1 MRPSTV
7 GWKNMDFKRFSLL
20 IATRTI
26 LVMLALLFLTQAVM
40 HEGYHAT
47 TLLLSAVIIIQ
58 FFEIIRFISRTNA
71 ELVRFFDAVR
81 HADFSQRFELKS
93 LGTGFDELGSTFT
106 DILQRIQTV
115 RSNQEAELRH
125 SKAIIEHVPVPLL
138 SIDNNGKITLLNHS
152 IRRLFGTNIVTHID
166 DMAQF
171 NEHFPKKL
179 QGILA
184 GERTLMNITIDGMEH
199 KLIIS
204 ATEIITATHQ
214 ETLLSMQDI
223 QSELAL
229 AQLQAW
235 QDLVSVL
242 THEIMNSITPVASL
256 AKTAVDLVE
265 DVQGKTQQL
274 SVMSNETAQQLTK
287 ELAEEVAEELD
298 DVLAAVKTVAR
309 RSDGLMQFVTSYR
322 RLTRLPS
329 PNKKTIAVASLF
341 DHVTSLA
348 QQNWQES
355 TIELTC
361 SIMPHTLD
369 IHVDP
374 DMTEQIL
381 LNLLLNAEHALILRQ
396 RQVGND
402 IEQQTD
408 APKITLHAFLNMR
421 GHVVIEVA
429 DNGKGIE
436 DENMSQIF
444 VPFFTTKKEG
454 SGVGLALTRQ
464 VMLAHNG
471 KVSARNNK
479 QGGATFSLT
488 F

>member
-1 MRPSTV
+1 
-7 GWKNMDFKRFSLL
+7 MDFKRFSLL
-20 IATRTI
+20 VASRTV
-26 LVMLALLFLTQAVM
+26 LAMLTLIILTQVIM
-40 HEGYHAT
+40 HDGYHAT
-47 TLLLSAVIIIQ
+47 TILLSVVLVIQ
-58 FFEIIRFISRTNA
+58 FIELIRFISKTNA

-81 HADFSQRFELKS
+81 HADFSQRFELKA

-106 DILQRIQTV
+106 DILKGIQKV
-115 RSNQEAELRH
+115 RSTQEAELH
-125 SKAIIEHVPVPLL
+125 HIKAIIEHVPVPLL
-138 SIDNNGKITLLNHS
+138 SIDKQGKITLWNNS
-152 IRRLFGTNIVTHID
+152 VRRLFGTNAVTHID

-171 NEHFPKKL
+171 NESFPKKL
-179 QGILA
+179 QSILA
-184 GERTLMNITIDGMEH
+184 GERTLMNITIDDMEH

-204 ATEIITATHQ
+204 ATEITTATQH

-256 AKTAVDLVE
+256 AKTAVDLVQ
-265 DVQGKTQQL
+265 DVQEKTQSL
-274 SVMSNETAQQLTK
+274 PTITNEIT
-287 ELAEEVAEELD
+287 EELD
-298 DVLAAVKTVAR
+298 DVLGAVKTVAR

-322 RLTRLPS
+322 QLTRLPS
-329 PNKKTIAVASLF
+329 PNKKTIPIEHLF
-341 DHVTSLA
+341 SHVTTLA
-348 QQNWQES
+348 KQNWQKNDIDLTY
-355 TIELTC
+355 TI
-361 SIMPHTLD
+361 IPQALD
-369 IHVDP
+369 IHVDI
-374 DMTEQIL
+374 DMVEQIL
-381 LNLLLNAEHALILRQ
+381 LNLLLNAAQ
-396 RQVGND
+396 AMAQQVSQ
-402 IEQQTD
+402 ISK
-408 APKITLHAFLNMR
+408 PKITLQAFLNIR

-436 DENMSQIF
+436 PENISQIF

-471 KVSARNNK
+471 KVTVRNNIH
-479 QGGATFSLT
+479 GGATFNLT

>member
-1 MRPSTV
+1 
-7 GWKNMDFKRFSLL
+7 MDFKRFSLL

-26 LVMLALLFLTQAVM
+26 LAMLTLIFLTQAIM
-40 HEGYHAT
+40 SDGYHAT
-47 TLLLSAVIIIQ
+47 VLLLSAILLIQ
-58 FFEIIRFISRTNA
+58 FFEITRFISKTNA
-71 ELVRFFDAVR
+71 ELVRFFEAVR

-93 LGTGFDELGSTFT
+93 VGSGFDELGTTFT
-106 DILQRIQTV
+106 DILQRIQSV

-125 SKAIIEHVPVPLL
+125 IKAIVEHVPVPLL
-138 SIDNNGKITLLNHS
+138 SIDHNGKVTLWNNS
-152 IRRLFGTNIVTHID
+152 VRRLFGSNTVTHID

-171 NEHFPKKL
+171 NEEFPKKL
-179 QGILA
+179 QSILA
-184 GERTLMNITIDGMEH
+184 GERTLVHITIDDMEH

-204 ATEIITATHQ
+204 ATEITTATQQ
-214 ETLLSMQDI
+214 ETLLSLQDI

-256 AKTAVDLVE
+256 AKTAVDLVQ
-265 DVQGKTQQL
+265 DVQEKTQ
-274 SVMSNETAQQLTK
+274 SIPAITNEIT
-287 ELAEEVAEELD
+287 EELD
-298 DVLAAVKTVAR
+298 DVLGAVTTVAR

-329 PNKKTIAVASLF
+329 PNKKTISVATIF
-341 DHVTSLA
+341 DHVTTLA
-348 QQNWQES
+348 KQNWQKDN
-355 TIELTC
+355 IELSK
-361 SIMPHTLD
+361 SIAPQALD

-374 DMTEQIL
+374 DMIEQIL
-381 LNLLLNAEHALILRQ
+381 LNLLLNAEHALIATERA
-396 RQVGND
+396 
-402 IEQQTD
+402 IEKRSCT
-408 APKITLHAFLNMR
+408 PKIALNAFLNVR

-436 DENMSQIF
+436 NKNMTQIF
-444 VPFFTTKKEG
+444 VPFFTTKNEG

-471 KVSARNNK
+471 KVAVRNNS

>member
-1 MRPSTV
+1 
-7 GWKNMDFKRFSLL
+7 MDFKRFSLL
-20 IATRTI
+20 IAVRTI
-26 LVMLALLFLTQAVM
+26 LTMLTLIFLTQAIM
-40 HEGYHAT
+40 SDGYHAT
-47 TLLLSAVIIIQ
+47 VLLLSAVLLIQ
-58 FFEIIRFISRTNA
+58 FFEITRFISKTNT
-71 ELVRFFDAVR
+71 ELVRFFEAVR

-106 DILQRIQTV
+106 DILKRIQRV

-125 SKAIIEHVPVPLL
+125 IKAIIEHVPVPLL
-138 SIDNNGKITLLNHS
+138 SIDHNGKITLWNNSVRH
-152 IRRLFGTNIVTHID
+152 LFGTNAVTHID

-171 NEHFPKKL
+171 NEDFPKKL
-179 QGILA
+179 KSILA
-184 GERTLMNITIDGMEH
+184 GERTLVHITIDDMEH

-204 ATEIITATHQ
+204 ATEIMTETQQ

-256 AKTAVDLVE
+256 AKTAVDLVQ
-265 DVQGKTQQL
+265 DVQEKTRTL
-274 SVMSNETAQQLTK
+274 PAITNEIT
-287 ELAEEVAEELD
+287 EELD
-298 DVLAAVKTVAR
+298 DVLGAVQTVAR

-329 PNKKTIAVASLF
+329 PNRQTISVEKLFTNVTLLISQVSRVKSADLITSVIPSELDVNVDVDMIEQVLINLLQNAEQALCQSTSPQITMRASL
-341 DHVTSLA
+341 
-348 QQNWQES
+348 
-355 TIELTC
+355 
-361 SIMPHTLD
+361 
-369 IHVDP
+369 
-374 DMTEQIL
+374 
-381 LNLLLNAEHALILRQ
+381 NL
-396 RQVGND
+396 
-402 IEQQTD
+402 
-408 APKITLHAFLNMR
+408 R
-421 GHVVIEVA
+421 GHVVIEVS

-436 DENMSQIF
+436 QENMAQIF

-464 VMLAHNG
+464 VMIAHDG
-471 KVSARNNK
+471 KVAVINNN
-479 QGGATFSLT
+479 QGGATFSLI

>member
-1 MRPSTV
+1 
-7 GWKNMDFKRFSLL
+7 MDFKRFSLL

-26 LVMLALLFLTQAVM
+26 LAMLTLIFLTQAIM
-40 HEGYHAT
+40 SDGYHAT
-47 TLLLSAVIIIQ
+47 VLLLVAVLLIQ
-58 FFEIIRFISRTNA
+58 FFEIIRFISKTNA
-71 ELVRFFDAVR
+71 ELVRFFEAVR

-93 LGTGFDELGSTFT
+93 VGSGFDELGSTFT
-106 DILQRIQTV
+106 DILKRIQRV

-125 SKAIIEHVPVPLL
+125 IKAIIEHVPVPLL
-138 SIDNNGKITLLNHS
+138 SIDHNGKITLWNNS
-152 IRRLFGTNIVTHID
+152 VRRLFGTNTVTHID

-171 NEHFPKKL
+171 NEDFPKKL
-179 QGILA
+179 QSILA
-184 GERTLMNITIDGMEH
+184 GERTLVHITIDDMEH

-204 ATEIITATHQ
+204 ATEITTATQQ

-256 AKTAVDLVE
+256 AKTAVDLVQ
-265 DVQGKTQQL
+265 DVQEKIHTL
-274 SVMSNETAQQLTK
+274 PAITDEIT
-287 ELAEEVAEELD
+287 EELD
-298 DVLAAVKTVAR
+298 DVLGAVKTVAR

-329 PNKKTIAVASLF
+329 PNKKTTSVATLF
-341 DHVTSLA
+341 DHVTTLA
-348 QQNWQES
+348 KQNWQKDN
-355 TIELTC
+355 IELTA
-361 SIMPHTLD
+361 SIAPQALD
-369 IHVDP
+369 IYVDP
-374 DMTEQIL
+374 DMIEQIL
-381 LNLLLNAEHALILRQ
+381 LNLLLNAEHALITTAG
-396 RQVGND
+396 V
-402 IEQQTD
+402 IEKKAY
-408 APKITLHAFLNMR
+408 APKIVLNAFLNVR

-429 DNGKGIE
+429 DNGKGI
-436 DENMSQIF
+436 DNKNMTQIF

-471 KVSARNNK
+471 KVAVRNNS

>member
-1 MRPSTV
+1 MQPSTV

-26 LVMLALLFLTQAVM
+26 LVMLALLFLTQAVI

-47 TLLLSAVIIIQ
+47 TLLLSTVIIIQ
-58 FFEIIRFISRTNA
+58 FFEIIRFISKTNT

-81 HADFSQRFELKS
+81 HADFSQRFELKA

-115 RSNQEAELRH
+115 RANQEAELRH

-138 SIDNNGKITLLNHS
+138 SIDNNGKITLLNNS

-171 NEHFPKKL
+171 NEHFPNKL

-184 GERTLMNITIDGMEH
+184 GERTLMNITIDDMEH

-274 SVMSNETAQQLTK
+274 SAMSNETAQQLTK
-287 ELAEEVAEELD
+287 ELDEELD

-329 PNKKTIAVASLF
+329 PNKKIISVASLF
-341 DHVTSLA
+341 DHVTSLV
-348 QQNWQES
+348 QQNWQAS

-361 SIMPHTLD
+361 SIMPQTLD

-381 LNLLLNAEHALILRQ
+381 LNLLLNAEHALMLKQ
-396 RQVGND
+396 RQVGNG

-408 APKITLHAFLNMR
+408 APKITLHAFLNVR

-436 DENMSQIF
+436 DENMTQIF

-471 KVSARNNK
+471 KVSARNND

>member
-1 MRPSTV
+1 
-7 GWKNMDFKRFSLL
+7 MDFKRFSLL
-20 IATRTI
+20 ITARTVLAMLTLI
-26 LVMLALLFLTQAVM
+26 LLTQAII
-40 HEGYHAT
+40 HDGYHAT
-47 TLLLSAVIIIQ
+47 ILLLCIVLIIQ
-58 FFEIIRFISRTNA
+58 FSELVRFISKTNA

-81 HADFSQRFELKS
+81 HADFSQRFELKAM
-93 LGTGFDELGSTFT
+93 GTGFEDLGSTFS
-106 DILQRIQTV
+106 DILQRIQQV
-115 RSNQEAELRH
+115 RSNQETELRQI
-125 SKAIIEHVPVPLL
+125 KAIIEHVPVPLL
-138 SIDNNGKITLLNHS
+138 SINQNGKITLWNNS
-152 IRRLFGTNIVTHID
+152 VRRLFGSNAVSHID

-171 NEHFPKKL
+171 DENFPKKL
-179 QGILA
+179 KSILA
-184 GERTLMNITIDGMEH
+184 GEKTLVNITIDDMEH

-204 ATEIITATHQ
+204 ATEVITASHR

-223 QSELAL
+223 QSELAI

-265 DVQGKTQQL
+265 DVQEK
-274 SVMSNETAQQLTK
+274 AQALPVISAGVTSTENKNISEQ
-287 ELAEEVAEELD
+287 AYEEITEELED
-298 DVLAAVKTVAR
+298 ILGAVKTVAR

-329 PNKKTIAVASLF
+329 PNKKVMQVATLF
-341 DHVTSLA
+341 SHVETLTK
-348 QQNWQES
+348 QDWQEKG
-355 TIELTC
+355 IELTRN
-361 SIMPHTLD
+361 ITPQALD
-369 IHVDP
+369 IFVDA
-374 DMTEQIL
+374 DMIEQIL
-381 LNLLLNAEHALILRQ
+381 INLLQNAAQALSHTPSAK
-396 RQVGND
+396 VD
-402 IEQQTD
+402 FS
-408 APKITLHAFLNMR
+408 AFLNLR

-429 DNGKGIE
+429 DNGKGIVP
-436 DENMSQIF
+436 ENIQQIF

-471 KVSARNNK
+471 KVAVRNNE

>member
-1 MRPSTV
+1 
-7 GWKNMDFKRFSLL
+7 MDFKRFSLL

-26 LVMLALLFLTQAVM
+26 LAMLTLIFLTQAIM
-40 HEGYHAT
+40 HKGYHAT
-47 TLLLSAVIIIQ
+47 ILLLLAILITQ
-58 FFEIIRFISRTNA
+58 FFEIIRFISKTNA

-93 LGTGFDELGSTFT
+93 VGTGFDDLGTTFT
-106 DILQRIQTV
+106 DILKRIQTV
-115 RSNQEAELRH
+115 RSKQEAELRH
-125 SKAIIEHVPVPLL
+125 IKAVIEHVPVPLL
-138 SIDNNGKITLLNHS
+138 SIDNNGTITLWNNS
-152 IRRLFGTNIVTHID
+152 ARRLFGTNSVTHID

-171 NEHFPKKL
+171 NQDFPNKL
-179 QGILA
+179 QSILA
-184 GERTLMNITIDGMEH
+184 GERTLVNITIDDMEH

-256 AKTAVDLVE
+256 AKTAVDLVQ
-265 DVQGKTQQL
+265 DVQDKTQTL
-274 SVMSNETAQQLTK
+274 PALTEETYQK
-287 ELAEEVAEELD
+287 LAEELTEELD
-298 DVLAAVKTVAR
+298 DVLSAVKTVAR

-329 PNKKTIAVASLF
+329 PNKKTLSVATLF
-341 DHVTSLA
+341 DHVTRLA
-348 QQNWQES
+348 KQNWQKND
-355 TIELTC
+355 IELSC
-361 SIMPHTLD
+361 SIVPQALD
-369 IHVDP
+369 IHVDA
-374 DMTEQIL
+374 DMIEQSL
-381 LNLLLNAEHALILRQ
+381 LNLLLNAEHALMLKNRQ
-396 RQVGND
+396 TENEIG
-402 IEQQTD
+402 EQSI
-408 APKITLHAFLNMR
+408 APKISLHAFLNVR

-436 DENMSQIF
+436 DENMTQIF

-464 VMLAHNG
+464 IMLAHNG
-471 KVSARNNK
+471 KVAVRNNS

>member
-1 MRPSTV
+1 
-7 GWKNMDFKRFSLL
+7 MDFKRFSLL
-20 IATRTI
+20 IAIRTVLAMLTLI
-26 LVMLALLFLTQAVM
+26 LLTQAIIRD
-40 HEGYHAT
+40 GYHAT
-47 TLLLSAVIIIQ
+47 ILMLSVVLLIQ
-58 FFEIIRFISRTNA
+58 FIELVRFISKTNA

-81 HADFSQRFELKS
+81 HADFSQRFELKAM
-93 LGTGFDELGSTFT
+93 GTGFDDLGSTFS
-106 DILQRIQTV
+106 DILKRIQQV
-115 RSNQEAELRH
+115 RSNQEAELRQV
-125 SKAIIEHVPVPLL
+125 KAIIEHVPVPLL
-138 SIDNNGKITLLNHS
+138 SINQDGKITLWNNS
-152 IRRLFGTNIVTHID
+152 VRRLFGSNAVSHID

-171 NEHFPKKL
+171 DDNFPNKL

-184 GERTLMNITIDGMEH
+184 GEKTLVNIIIDGMEH

-204 ATEIITATHQ
+204 ATEVITANHR

-223 QSELAL
+223 QSELAI

-265 DVQGKTQQL
+265 DVQEKTQ
-274 SVMSNETAQQLTK
+274 ELTVIS
-287 ELAEEVAEELD
+287 EENSQKLTEDLAEELD
-298 DVLAAVKTVAR
+298 DVLGAVKTVAR
-309 RSDGLMQFVTSYR
+309 RSDGLMQFVSSYR

-329 PNKKTIAVASLF
+329 PNKKIMQVATLFTHIDSLTKQ
-341 DHVTSLA
+341 D
-348 QQNWQES
+348 WQEKN
-355 TIELTC
+355 IELSCNIT
-361 SIMPHTLD
+361 PQALD
-369 IHVDP
+369 IHADA
-374 DMTEQIL
+374 DMIEQIL
-381 LNLLLNAEHALILRQ
+381 INLLQNASQALSHIPSAK
-396 RQVGND
+396 VSMS
-402 IEQQTD
+402 
-408 APKITLHAFLNMR
+408 AFLNVR

-429 DNGKGIE
+429 DNGTGIE
-436 DENMSQIF
+436 QDNIQQIF

-471 KVSARNNK
+471 KVSVRNNS

>member
-1 MRPSTV
+1 
-7 GWKNMDFKRFSLL
+7 MDFKRFSLL

-26 LVMLALLFLTQAVM
+26 LAMLTLIFLTQAVM

-47 TLLLSAVIIIQ
+47 IILLSIVLIIQ
-58 FFEIIRFISRTNA
+58 FFEIIRFISKTNA

-81 HADFSQRFELKS
+81 HADFSQRFELKA

-106 DILQRIQTV
+106 DILKGIQKV
-115 RSNQEAELRH
+115 RSTQEAELH
-125 SKAIIEHVPVPLL
+125 HIKAIIEHVPVPLL
-138 SIDNNGKITLLNHS
+138 SIDQQGKITLWNNS
-152 IRRLFGTNIVTHID
+152 VRRLFGTNAVTHID

-171 NEHFPKKL
+171 NENFPTKL
-179 QGILA
+179 KSILA
-184 GERTLMNITIDGMEH
+184 GERTLMNITIDDMEH

-204 ATEIITATHQ
+204 ATEITTATQH

-256 AKTAVDLVE
+256 AKTAVDLVQ
-265 DVQGKTQQL
+265 DVQGKTQNL
-274 SVMSNETAQQLTK
+274 PAITDEIS
-287 ELAEEVAEELD
+287 EELD
-298 DVLAAVKTVAR
+298 DVLGAVKTVAR

-322 RLTRLPS
+322 QLTRLPS
-329 PNKKTIAVASLF
+329 PNKKNIPIESLF
-341 DHVTSLA
+341 SHVVTLA
-348 QQNWQES
+348 KQNWQKNDIDLTY
-355 TIELTC
+355 TI
-361 SIMPHTLD
+361 IPQALD
-369 IHVDP
+369 IHVDT
-374 DMTEQIL
+374 DMVEQIL
-381 LNLLLNAEHALILRQ
+381 LNLLLNAAQ
-396 RQVGND
+396 AMSQD
-402 IEQQTD
+402 ITQTTK
-408 APKITLHAFLNMR
+408 PKITLHAFLNIR

-436 DENMSQIF
+436 PENMSQIF
-444 VPFFTTKKEG
+444 VPFFTTKKDG

-464 VMLAHNG
+464 VMIAHNG
-471 KVSARNNK
+471 KVTVRNNIH
-479 QGGATFSLT
+479 GGATFNLT

>member
-1 MRPSTV
+1 
-7 GWKNMDFKRFSLL
+7 MDFKRFSLL
-20 IATRTI
+20 IGART
-26 LVMLALLFLTQAVM
+26 MLAMLTLILLSQAIIRD
-40 HEGYHAT
+40 GYHAT
-47 TLLLSAVIIIQ
+47 ILLLSIVLIIQ
-58 FFEIIRFISRTNA
+58 FFELVRFISKTNA

-93 LGTGFDELGSTFT
+93 MGTGFEDLGSTFS
-106 DILQRIQTV
+106 DILQRIQQV
-115 RSNQEAELRH
+115 RSNQEAELRQI
-125 SKAIIEHVPVPLL
+125 KAIIEHVPVPLL
-138 SIDNNGKITLLNHS
+138 SINQDGKITLWNNS
-152 IRRLFGTNIVTHID
+152 VRRLFGSNAVSHID

-171 NEHFPKKL
+171 GETFPNKL

-184 GERTLMNITIDGMEH
+184 GEKTLINITIDDMEH

-204 ATEIITATHQ
+204 ATEVITANHR

-223 QSELAL
+223 QSELAI

-265 DVQGKTQQL
+265 DVQEKAKSLPTITAEINE
-274 SVMSNETAQQLTK
+274 SVSTEVY
-287 ELAEEVAEELD
+287 EEITEELED
-298 DVLAAVKTVAR
+298 ILGAVKTVAR
-309 RSDGLMQFVTSYR
+309 RSDGLMQFVSSYR

-329 PNKKTIAVASLF
+329 PNKKVIQVATLF
-341 DHVTSLA
+341 THVETLTKLD
-348 QQNWQES
+348 WQEKGIKLS
-355 TIELTC
+355 C
-361 SIMPHTLD
+361 SITPQALD
-369 IHVDP
+369 IFVDA
-374 DMTEQIL
+374 DMVEQIL
-381 LNLLLNAEHALILRQ
+381 INLLQNAAQALSHIPSAKVRLS
-396 RQVGND
+396 
-402 IEQQTD
+402 
-408 APKITLHAFLNMR
+408 AFLNIR

-429 DNGKGIE
+429 DNGKGIAP
-436 DENMSQIF
+436 DNIQQIF

-471 KVSARNNK
+471 KVTVRKNS

>member
-1 MRPSTV
+1 
-7 GWKNMDFKRFSLL
+7 MDFKRFSLL
-20 IATRTI
+20 IAMRTI
-26 LVMLALLFLTQAVM
+26 LAMLTLIFLTQAVM

-47 TLLLSAVIIIQ
+47 VLLLTAVLVIQ
-58 FFEIIRFISRTNA
+58 FFEIIRFISKTNA

-106 DILQRIQTV
+106 DILKRIQAV

-125 SKAIIEHVPVPLL
+125 IKAVIEHVPVPLL
-138 SIDNNGKITLLNHS
+138 SIDHKGKITLWNNS
-152 IRRLFGTNIVTHID
+152 VRRLFGTNAVTHID
-166 DMAQF
+166 DMAKF
-171 NEHFPKKL
+171 NEDFPKKL

-184 GERTLMNITIDGMEH
+184 GERTLVNITIDDMGH

-204 ATEIITATHQ
+204 ATEIITATNR

-256 AKTAVDLVE
+256 AKTAVDLVQ
-265 DVQGKTQQL
+265 DVQKKTQTL
-274 SVMSNETAQQLTK
+274 SAISEEIPQK
-287 ELAEEVAEELD
+287 LAEELSEELD
-298 DVLAAVKTVAR
+298 DVLSAVKTVAR

-322 RLTRLPS
+322 RLTRLPC
-329 PNKKTIAVASLF
+329 PNKRTVSVATLF
-341 DHVTSLA
+341 DHVSTLA
-348 QQNWQES
+348 KQNWQQS
-355 TIELTC
+355 DIELTC
-361 SIMPHTLD
+361 SIVPQALD
-369 IHVDP
+369 IHGDA
-374 DMTEQIL
+374 DMIEQIL
-381 LNLLLNAEHALILRQ
+381 LNLLLNAEHALTK
-396 RQVGND
+396 VGRS
-402 IEQQTD
+402 IEQQNLD
-408 APKITLHAFLNMR
+408 PQIMLNAFLNVR

-436 DENMSQIF
+436 DENMTQIF

-471 KVSARNNK
+471 KVAVRNNN

>member
-1 MRPSTV
+1 MLHSTV

-20 IATRTI
+20 IAARTI
-26 LVMLALLFLTQAVM
+26 LAMLTLILLTQAVM
-40 HEGYHAT
+40 HDGYHAT
-47 TLLLSAVIIIQ
+47 ILLLSAVLVIQ
-58 FFEIIRFISRTNA
+58 FFEIIRFISKTNA
-71 ELVRFFDAVR
+71 ELVRFFAAVR

-93 LGTGFDELGSTFT
+93 LGTGFEELGETFT
-106 DILQRIQTV
+106 DILKRIQQV

-125 SKAIIEHVPVPLL
+125 IKAIIEHVPVPLL
-138 SIDNNGKITLLNHS
+138 SIDDQGKITLWNNS
-152 IRRLFGTNIVTHID
+152 VRRLFGTNVVTHID

-171 NEHFPKKL
+171 NKEFPKKL
-179 QGILA
+179 KGILA
-184 GERTLMNITIDGMEH
+184 GERTLVHITIDGMEH
-199 KLIIS
+199 KLIVS
-204 ATEIITATHQ
+204 ATEIITPTQH

-265 DVQGKTQQL
+265 DLQEKAKLLPAITTEV
-274 SVMSNETAQQLTK
+274 SEETTK
-287 ELAEEVAEELD
+287 ELAEELAEDLEDILG
-298 DVLAAVKTVAR
+298 AVKTVAR

-322 RLTRLPS
+322 QLTRLPS
-329 PNKKTIAVASLF
+329 PNKKVIQVAALFSHVESLTKQ
-341 DHVTSLA
+341 D
-348 QQNWQES
+348 WQEKN
-355 TIELTC
+355 IELT
-361 SIMPHTLD
+361 STITPHALD
-369 IHVDP
+369 IFVDT
-374 DMTEQIL
+374 DMVEQIL
-381 LNLLLNAEHALILRQ
+381 INLLHNAAQALSHTPSAKVSL
-396 RQVGND
+396 
-402 IEQQTD
+402 T
-408 APKITLHAFLNMR
+408 AFLNIR

-436 DENMSQIF
+436 PDNIQQIF

-471 KVSARNNK
+471 KVAVRNND

>member
-1 MRPSTV
+1 
-7 GWKNMDFKRFSLL
+7 MDFKRFSLL

-26 LVMLALLFLTQAVM
+26 LAMLTLICLTQAVM
-40 HEGYHAT
+40 LEGYHAT
-47 TLLLSAVIIIQ
+47 IILLSIVLILQ
-58 FFEIIRFISRTNA
+58 FFEIVRFISKTNA

-106 DILQRIQTV
+106 DILKGIQKV
-115 RSNQEAELRH
+115 RSNQEAELH
-125 SKAIIEHVPVPLL
+125 HIKAIIEHVPVPLL
-138 SIDNNGKITLLNHS
+138 SIDHLGKITLWNNS
-152 IRRLFGTNIVTHID
+152 VRRLFGTNAVTHID

-171 NEHFPKKL
+171 NENFPKKL

-184 GERTLMNITIDGMEH
+184 GERTLMNITIDDMEH

-204 ATEIITATHQ
+204 ATEITTATQH

-256 AKTAVDLVE
+256 AKTAVDLVQ
-265 DVQGKTQQL
+265 DVQEKTQKL
-274 SVMSNETAQQLTK
+274 PAITDEIT
-287 ELAEEVAEELD
+287 EELD
-298 DVLAAVKTVAR
+298 DVLGAVKTVAR

-322 RLTRLPS
+322 QLTRLPS
-329 PNKKTIAVASLF
+329 PNKKTISIENLF
-341 DHVTSLA
+341 SHVTTVA
-348 QQNWQES
+348 KQNGQAND
-355 TIELTC
+355 IDLTY
-361 SIMPHTLD
+361 SIIPQALD
-369 IHVDP
+369 IHVDT
-374 DMTEQIL
+374 DMVEQIL
-381 LNLLLNAEHALILRQ
+381 LNLLLNAAQALMQNVTQITQ
-396 RQVGND
+396 
-402 IEQQTD
+402 
-408 APKITLHAFLNMR
+408 PKITLHAFLNIR

-436 DENMSQIF
+436 HESMSQIF
-444 VPFFTTKKEG
+444 VPFFTTKKDG

-471 KVSARNNK
+471 KVTVRNNIH
-479 QGGATFSLT
+479 GGATFNLT

>member
-1 MRPSTV
+1 MQHSTV

-20 IATRTI
+20 IAIRTI
-26 LVMLALLFLTQAVM
+26 LAMLTLIFLTQAVM

-47 TLLLSAVIIIQ
+47 ILLLSVVLIIQ
-58 FFEIIRFISRTNA
+58 FFEITRFISKTNT

-93 LGTGFDELGSTFT
+93 LGTGFEELGAIFT
-106 DILQRIQTV
+106 DILQRIQNV

-125 SKAIIEHVPVPLL
+125 IKAIIEHVPVPLL
-138 SIDNNGKITLLNHS
+138 SIAPDGKVTLWNNS
-152 IRRLFGTNIVTHID
+152 VRRLFGANAVTHID

-171 NEHFPKKL
+171 NEDFPKKL

-184 GERTLMNITIDGMEH
+184 GERTLVNITIDDMEH

-204 ATEIITATHQ
+204 ATQITTAIQQ

-265 DVQGKTQQL
+265 DVQEKTQQL
-274 SVMSNETAQQLTK
+274 PAITDEARE
-287 ELAEEVAEELD
+287 ELAEELD
-298 DVLAAVKTVAR
+298 DVLGAVKTVAR

-322 RLTRLPS
+322 RLTRLPT
-329 PNKKTIAVASLF
+329 PNKKIISIATLF
-341 DHVTSLA
+341 SHVTTLA
-348 QQNWQES
+348 KHNWQKGN
-355 TIELTC
+355 IELTT
-361 SIMPHTLD
+361 SIVPHALD
-369 IHVDP
+369 IHVDV
-374 DMTEQIL
+374 DMIEQIL
-381 LNLLLNAEHALILRQ
+381 LNLLLNAEQALAQSLKPRIS
-396 RQVGND
+396 
-402 IEQQTD
+402 
-408 APKITLHAFLNMR
+408 LHAFLNVR
-421 GHVVIEVA
+421 GHVVLEVT

-436 DENMSQIF
+436 EENMAQIF
-444 VPFFTTKKEG
+444 VPFFTTKKDG

-471 KVSARNNK
+471 KVTGRNND

>member
-1 MRPSTV
+1 MPHFTV

-26 LVMLALLFLTQAVM
+26 LAMLTLIFLTQAVM

-47 TLLLSAVIIIQ
+47 VLLLAAVLVIQ
-58 FFEIIRFISRTNA
+58 FIEIIRFISRTNA

-106 DILQRIQTV
+106 DILKRIQAV

-125 SKAIIEHVPVPLL
+125 IKAVIEHVPVPLL
-138 SIDNNGKITLLNHS
+138 SIDHNGKITLWNNS
-152 IRRLFGTNIVTHID
+152 VRRLFGANAVTHID
-166 DMAQF
+166 DMAKF
-171 NEHFPKKL
+171 NEDFPKKL

-184 GERTLMNITIDGMEH
+184 GERTLVNITIDDMEH

-204 ATEIITATHQ
+204 ATEIITATHK

-256 AKTAVDLVE
+256 AKTAVDLVQ
-265 DVQGKTQQL
+265 DVQEKTQTLPAITEEAREEL
-274 SVMSNETAQQLTK
+274 S
-287 ELAEEVAEELD
+287 EELD
-298 DVLAAVKTVAR
+298 DVLSAVKTVAR

-329 PNKKTIAVASLF
+329 PNKKIISVATLF
-341 DHVTSLA
+341 DHVTTLA
-348 QQNWQES
+348 KQNWQKS
-355 TIELTC
+355 DIELTC
-361 SIMPHTLD
+361 SIVPQALD
-369 IHVDP
+369 ITVDG
-374 DMTEQIL
+374 DMIEQIL
-381 LNLLLNAEHALILRQ
+381 LNLLLNAEHALAK
-396 RQVGND
+396 VENPK
-402 IEQQTD
+402 EKQTA
-408 APKITLHAFLNMR
+408 APQITLHAFLNVR

-436 DENMSQIF
+436 DENMTQIF

-471 KVSARNNK
+471 KVAVRNNN

>member
-1 MRPSTV
+1 
-7 GWKNMDFKRFSLL
+7 MDFKRFSLL
-20 IATRTI
+20 VAARTI
-26 LVMLALLFLTQAVM
+26 LAMLTLICLTQAVI

-47 TLLLSAVIIIQ
+47 ILLLSVVLALQ
-58 FFEIIRFISRTNA
+58 FFEIIRFISKTNA

-93 LGTGFDELGSTFT
+93 LGTGFDELGTTFS
-106 DILQRIQTV
+106 DILKRIQTV

-125 SKAIIEHVPVPLL
+125 IKTIIEHVPVPLL
-138 SIDNNGKITLLNHS
+138 SIEHSGKITLWNNS
-152 IRRLFGTNIVTHID
+152 VRRLFGVNAVTHID
-166 DMAQF
+166 DLAQF
-171 NEHFPKKL
+171 NKDFPKKL

-184 GERTLMNITIDGMEH
+184 GDRTLVNITIDGMEH
-199 KLIIS
+199 KLIVS
-204 ATEIITATHQ
+204 ATEITTATQH

-223 QSELAL
+223 QSELAK

-265 DVQGKTQQL
+265 DVQVKTQQL
-274 SVMSNETAQQLTK
+274 SAMNNELSETLAKKLTE
-287 ELAEEVAEELD
+287 ELAEELD
-298 DVLAAVKTVAR
+298 DVLSAVKTVAR

-329 PNKKTIAVASLF
+329 PNKKVVSVTTLF
-341 DHVTSLA
+341 SHVTTLA
-348 QQNWQES
+348 KQNWHQS
-355 TIELTC
+355 DIELTC
-361 SIMPHTLD
+361 SIIPQALD
-369 IHVDP
+369 INVDA
-374 DMTEQIL
+374 DMIEQIL
-381 LNLLLNAEHALILRQ
+381 LNLLLNAEQALI
-396 RQVGND
+396 QVEDERNKQSLKPQ
-402 IEQQTD
+402 IS
-408 APKITLHAFLNMR
+408 LYAFLNVR

-429 DNGKGIE
+429 DNGKGIKE
-436 DENMSQIF
+436 ENMSQIF
-444 VPFFTTKKEG
+444 VPFFTTKKDG

-471 KVSARNNK
+471 KVAVRNNDH
-479 QGGATFSLT
+479 GGATFSLT